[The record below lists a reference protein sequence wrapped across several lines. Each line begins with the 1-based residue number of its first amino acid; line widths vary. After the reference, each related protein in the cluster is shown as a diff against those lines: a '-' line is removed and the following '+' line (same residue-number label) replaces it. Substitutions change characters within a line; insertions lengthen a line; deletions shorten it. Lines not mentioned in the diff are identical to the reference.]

1 VRFFAILAKKIKV
14 AIILYFRYNCH
25 LQILAATEWQMR
37 ATTLPPFAKLAIF
50 PATTRHIIANL
61 HFFLP
66 PRGNSVPPFATFLN
80 GGNIFAGREARWPLA
95 A

>member
-1 VRFFAILAKKIKV
+1 V

-37 ATTLPPFAKLAIF
+37 ATTL
-50 PATTRHIIANL
+50 HIIANL

-80 GGNIFAGREARWPLA
+80 GGKIFAGSEARWPLA